1 MEYDLLSRTRL
12 LCSTFPKT
20 GRLERGVL
28 RVQLALLGVSLVAS
42 PLRVWCGSRDECFAF
57 FAFLQPFSWL
67 VLLVALLAP
76 LALLCAPLSIGVRGG
91 GGGGVGD
98 GEHSESHV
106 VVDDELAFERRVGPR
121 LLSALASLV
130 ALYFLL
136 SLAYAHLFSLFAQLN
151 Y

>member
-1 MEYDLLSRTRL
+1 M
-12 LCSTFPKT
+12 
-20 GRLERGVL
+20 L

-42 PLRVWCGSRDECFAF
+42 PLRVWCGSRDECFTF
-57 FAFLQPFSWL
+57 FALLQPFSWL

-76 LALLCAPLSIGVRGG
+76 LALLCAPLSTGFRFGG
-91 GGGGVGD
+91 GGSVGGRD
-98 GEHSESHV
+98 GAHSNSHEDV
-106 VVDDELAFERRVGPR
+106 VVDADDALAFERRVGPR

-136 SLAYAHLFSLFAQLN
+136 SLAYAHQFRSIEPLFAPLN